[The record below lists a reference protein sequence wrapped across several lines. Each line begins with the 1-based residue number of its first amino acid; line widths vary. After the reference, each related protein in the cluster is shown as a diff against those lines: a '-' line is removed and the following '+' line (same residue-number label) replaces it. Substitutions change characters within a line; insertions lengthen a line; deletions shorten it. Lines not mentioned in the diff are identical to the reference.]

1 MRSKLISLSPP
12 GAFYQSKQ
20 GERRYREPSARRGA
34 IDFHGCKIALG
45 DLLCANLEIAQR
57 GIEIVVAHQIL
68 LQLHSVGQ
76 TSCIA
81 AAQLVG
87 VNVGKSE
94 FLAPSRQGVL
104 DRPGGDQSFSFA
116 QEKRRI
122 VIRSCR
128 EITARILVASPNQHK
143 TCAAYFLCRLPG
155 HCRRM
160 FLAPRSLT
168 RRSNVMLSRLSC

>member
-87 VNVGKSE
+87 
-94 FLAPSRQGVL
+94 
-104 DRPGGDQSFSFA
+104 
-116 QEKRRI
+116 
-122 VIRSCR
+122 
-128 EITARILVASPNQHK
+128 
-143 TCAAYFLCRLPG
+143 
-155 HCRRM
+155 
-160 FLAPRSLT
+160 
-168 RRSNVMLSRLSC
+168 